1 MQAQDAPDG
10 SPDPRLVGQFA
21 MRYDYVAK
29 VHRAICVVPA
39 NGTFSVSV
47 ATLAGRSLP
56 VLEDLPNGVAVTR
69 LQRRRDRESACVWKE
84 RGRGVGGVERERTRA
99 RWMGG
104 GGQGE

>member
-29 VHRAICVVPA
+29 VHRAICVVQA

-47 ATLAGRSLP
+47 ATLAGRSPIRSGSVALP
-56 VLEDLPNGVAVTR
+56 FQKYRHRTS
-69 LQRRRDRESACVWKE
+69 QQIWCK
-84 RGRGVGGVERERTRA
+84 VGKR
-99 RWMGG
+99 
-104 GGQGE
+104 